1 MLLGSGTRYG
11 LATWHNEFG
20 IWRRRKAMAVST
32 TIASDRD
39 VRAFIEEYFEAWS
52 GTNEDLIL
60 SYYSETISLEIPGTV
75 INGKVALRDQFVR
88 PFVAGFP
95 GNRHV
100 VKNMIFGKDVVVV
113 EWIFEAAHKG
123 PFAGAAATGT
133 AVNLPGC
140 GVYQFDPVMRQ
151 VTAARIYFDVTTL
164 LKQVSSHQPQVLTN
178 LLISW
183 FAARAYPQSGSVSG
197 YSPVALSH

>member
-1 MLLGSGTRYG
+1 
-11 LATWHNEFG
+11 
-20 IWRRRKAMAVST
+20 MAST
-32 TIASDRD
+32 PIASDSD

-60 SYYSETISLEIPGTV
+60 SYYSETISLEIPGTI
-75 INGKVALRDQFVR
+75 INGKAALRDQFVR

-113 EWIFEAAHKG
+113 EWSFEAAHKG
-123 PFAGAAATGT
+123 PFAGTAATGT

-140 GVYQFDPVMRQ
+140 GVYQFDPVKRQ

-164 LKQVSSHQPQVLTN
+164 LKQISSHQPQVLTN

-183 FAARAYPQSGSVSG
+183 FAARAYPRPGSAPG
-197 YSPVALSH
+197 YARSN